1 MASIHV
7 LPRRAARG
15 LRAAVLSAT
24 LLLSGC
30 ASLSG
35 PDVLSPARERL
46 AAFVLEGRFSLRQ
59 GEQSYAGRL
68 TWQHAGAENVVL
80 LASPFGQ
87 GLAEIVTDA
96 RGARL
101 TASDGKVYAAA
112 DSSAL
117 TAQVLGYPLPIDRLV
132 DWLRARETGAADAVE
147 RDALG
152 RPVRLRENGWDI
164 AYDYPEPGADP
175 VADAAVAP
183 QRLIAIGAAG
193 RSGMAGDAPVELR
206 LRIDRWTVL
215 PSATR
220 LSTGTSP

>member
-1 MASIHV
+1 MATFFE
-7 LPRRAARG
+7 LPRRATG
-15 LRAAVLSAT
+15 TLRAALLAT
-24 LLLSGC
+24 MLQLTGC

-35 PDVLSPARERL
+35 PELPPPARERL
-46 AAFVLEGRFSLRQ
+46 AAFALEGRFSLRQ

-112 DSSAL
+112 DSAAL
-117 TAQVLGYPLPIDRLV
+117 TTQVLGYPLPIHRLV
-132 DWLRARETGAADAVE
+132 DWLRAREASAGAVE

-152 RPVRLRENGWDI
+152 RPVRLREDGWDI
-164 AYDYPEPGADP
+164 VYDYPERGADP

-183 QRLIAIGAAG
+183 QRLIATGAA
-193 RSGMAGDAPVELR
+193 SEAPIELR

-215 PSATR
+215 PPETR
-220 LSTGTSP
+220 LSPATLGTPP